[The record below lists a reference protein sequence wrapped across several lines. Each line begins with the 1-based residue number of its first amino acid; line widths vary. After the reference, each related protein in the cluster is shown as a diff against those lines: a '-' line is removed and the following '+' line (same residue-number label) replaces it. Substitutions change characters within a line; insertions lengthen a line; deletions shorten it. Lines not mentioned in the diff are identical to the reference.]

1 MKILRI
7 NYENVG
13 LFENG
18 LTIDFTANDRVVDTN
33 PVTEIYKSIYTQNVL
48 GFIGINA
55 TGKTT
60 VLRLI
65 NIAMDVVLGNKG
77 LNDIEIPLGIIKE
90 GTIINTFFYLKDKL
104 YKLSSE
110 IGFKDEADNKLFDN
124 QNCYFKEEII
134 KLKSIKSVKSKKMIF
149 EFDNSEEYMRRSEVV
164 KKEKFLKDY
173 DSIIS
178 AITLEDKTIHA
189 DMMFATNFNFL
200 WREGEAKKEFLN
212 LFDKSIESIN
222 KESKKTSIKFKNEE
236 KIVETERLF
245 DIVKVLSSGTIKG
258 INFLENT
265 YSVLKNGGYL
275 IIDEIENNMHKKL
288 VQTIIRFFTDPDM
301 NKHGATLIF
310 STHYVEIIDTIERKD
325 NIYILRKDKDSSAEC
340 IKYSNEIKRNDI
352 KKSEVF
358 LANIIDGTAPNY
370 EDIKIVRDF
379 LCK

>member
-1 MKILRI
+1 MVHGLEKFKEYFKDHTNQYVFIGGTNMKILRI

-13 LFENG
+13 LFDNG
-18 LTIDFTANDRVVDTN
+18 LTIDFTANDRVVDTD

-65 NIAMDVVLGNKG
+65 NIAMDIVLKNKG

-90 GTIINTFFYLKDKL
+90 GTIINIFFYLKDKS

-110 IGFKDEADNKLFDN
+110 IGFKDEIDNELFDN

-178 AITLEDKTIHA
+178 AITLEDKTFHA

-222 KESKKTSIKFKNEE
+222 KESKK
-236 KIVETERLF
+236 L
-245 DIVKVLSSGTIKG
+245 
-258 INFLENT
+258 
-265 YSVLKNGGYL
+265 
-275 IIDEIENNMHKKL
+275 
-288 VQTIIRFFTDPDM
+288 
-301 NKHGATLIF
+301 
-310 STHYVEIIDTIERKD
+310 
-325 NIYILRKDKDSSAEC
+325 
-340 IKYSNEIKRNDI
+340 
-352 KKSEVF
+352 
-358 LANIIDGTAPNY
+358 
-370 EDIKIVRDF
+370 
-379 LCK
+379 